1 MLETK
6 LYESD
11 IRPDWCPGCGDFGA
25 LSAVKNALASLEI
38 EPHNVLISSG
48 IGCASNFPG
57 FIRTY
62 GHHGLHGRPL
72 PVAVGAKLANPSLT
86 VLAIAGDGDEYG
98 IGFNHVVHTARRNHD
113 VKLLV
118 LNNEVYGL
126 TTGQLSPTSVFG
138 QRTKTTPY
146 GSSIYPLNPLSALLG
161 VGATFVARGFSGQV
175 KQLSELIQAA
185 IKHRGFSIVDIL
197 SPCVTWNDI
206 YDNVRSRMYSLDTVS
221 HDRTNLHA
229 ALDRA
234 KETEKIPLGIFFQNE
249 DNPSFDELLHKT
261 INNRFPV
268 NEVKHMTEEEKKVA
282 ISNFS

>member
-38 EPHNVLISSG
+38 EPHRVLISSG

-146 GSSIYPLNPLSALLG
+146 GSSIYPLNPLSTLLG

-206 YDNVRSRMYSLDTVS
+206 YDNVRFRMYSLDTVN
-221 HDRTNLHA
+221 HDRTSLHA
-229 ALDRA
+229 ALDRS

-249 DNPSFDELLHKT
+249 DSPSFDELLHKT
-261 INNRFPV
+261 VNNRFPV

-282 ISNFS
+282 ISIFS